1 VKKRAI
7 SRNDFEWLMEA
18 VGGRARKYPSEA
30 FDELF
35 RSMDEIERRFGLQY
49 RPTKSERAAID
60 EGLRDVRSGRLA
72 TEKEVTEMFRRFRR
86 PRRNKDDASH
96 T

>member
-18 VGGRARKYPSEA
+18 VGERARKYPSEA

-49 RPTKSERAAID
+49 KLTKSERAAID
-60 EGLRDVRSGRLA
+60 KSLREGRSGRIA
-72 TEKEVTEMFRRFRR
+72 TEKEVAEVFRRFRR
-86 PRRNKDDASH
+86 PRGDKDNASH